1 MTRDVKLAGI
11 WPNGTMRKY
20 TIITDGSTTSV
31 VHTRYAM
38 NFPTTIAP
46 RRTGR
51 VNR

>member
-1 MTRDVKLAGI
+1 
-11 WPNGTMRKY
+11 MRKY
-20 TIITDGSTTSV
+20 TIITDGNTTSV

-38 NFPTTIAP
+38 NLPTTTAP